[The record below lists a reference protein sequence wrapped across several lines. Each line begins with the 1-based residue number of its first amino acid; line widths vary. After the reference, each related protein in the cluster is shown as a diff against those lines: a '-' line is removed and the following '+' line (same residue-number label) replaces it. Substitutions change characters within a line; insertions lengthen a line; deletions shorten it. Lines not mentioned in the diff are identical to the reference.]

1 MLEKMKAFWNSLDNN
16 VVIHQRELFLGVTTC
31 ALAGVLAGMLL
42 SPKKTVTIGSNNG
55 NNNTGNAAS
64 LGETDCEET
73 EE

>member
-16 VVIHQRELFLGVTTC
+16 VVIHQRELFLGVTAC

>member
-16 VVIHQRELFLGVTTC
+16 VVIQQRELFLGVTACT
-31 ALAGVLAGMLL
+31 LAGVLAGMLL

-55 NNNTGNAAS
+55 NNNTDNAAS